1 MKTTLLRS
9 VRKALHAQ
17 EAEILV
23 RNSLYA
29 CENIEQFASAYNL
42 LENSKPY
49 VPSDR
54 YEALKV
60 DFEYKLKSKNIT
72 FEHLKQP
79 KNETE
84 YYES

>member
-42 LENSKPY
+42 LENSKAY
-49 VPSDR
+49 VTEKQ
-54 YEALKV
+54 YEALKK
-60 DFEYKLKSKNIT
+60 DFEFKMKSKNIT
-72 FEHLKQP
+72 FDHLKQP
-79 KNETE
+79 KNETF
-84 YYES
+84 YS